1 MKNSHNRVGVAFV
14 RQSQLSQIP
23 YSRRD
28 IIEKLV
34 RDCLLQAGL
43 GQKNPDVPLADIIQ
57 PHMTVLVKPNWVLH
71 YNKSGQGMECMV
83 THPTFILAALKQV
96 FAAKPKRVI
105 LGDAP
110 IQGCDWEE
118 LVTSDFRREA
128 ILLSQSSTV
137 DFVDFR
143 RTILRSGNLIEGVET
158 NIRDKDRYVLFDLG
172 PDSLLEPI
180 STPQGRFRVTDY
192 DPSELTARH
201 YPGRHQY
208 LLCREAFE
216 VDVILN
222 LPKLKTHCK
231 SGLTGAL
238 KNLVGLNGNK
248 DYLPHHRIGGSA
260 WGGDCYPGMAPLKR
274 IAEFCLD
281 IANKNIGKSVNG
293 VWASRAYRLL
303 GYHQRIFGDSQ
314 IEGSWRGNDTV
325 WRMVLDLN
333 RILLY
338 GRLDGSMGKAVQRQI
353 WSLTDAVVC
362 GEGEGP
368 LAPTPRFLGAVTFSG
383 SAPAADMVHAAF
395 LRLDP
400 ECIPLLRE
408 ARSRF
413 RWPLVPESFTADIHF
428 ENRQV
433 ALPQIAKEL
442 GVNAQPPRYWVGQC
456 EMMGERR

>member
-1 MKNSHNRVGVAFV
+1 MKNSPNRVGVASV
-14 RQSQLSQIP
+14 RQSQLPKSP
-23 YSRRD
+23 YSRGD
-28 IIEKLV
+28 VVDKLV
-34 RDCLLQAGL
+34 CDCLLQAGL
-43 GQKNPDVPLADIIQ
+43 GQKNPDAPLADIIE

-71 YNKSGQGMECMV
+71 YNKSGLGMECMV
-83 THPTFILAALKQV
+83 THPTFILAALKQL

-118 LVTSDFRREA
+118 LVTPDFRREVT
-128 ILLSQSSTV
+128 LLSQSSRV

-143 RTILRSGNLIEGVET
+143 RTILSNGNLIEGRET
-158 NIRDKDRYVLFDLG
+158 NVRDVNRYVLFDLG

-180 STPQGRFRVTDY
+180 SKPEGRFRVTMY
-192 DPSELTARH
+192 DPSELATTH
-201 YPGRHQY
+201 HPGRHQY

-216 VDVILN
+216 ADVVLS

-231 SGLTGAL
+231 AGLTAAL

-248 DYLPHHRIGGSA
+248 EYLPHHRVGGST
-260 WGGDCYPGMAPLKR
+260 WGGDCYPGMALLKR
-274 IAEFCLD
+274 VAEHCLD
-281 IANKNIGKSVNG
+281 MANKNIGQSDNG
-293 VWASRAYRLL
+293 VWTSRAHRLL
-303 GYHQRIFGDSQ
+303 SYHKRIFGDCQ
-314 IEGSWRGNDTV
+314 IEGSWWGNDTV

-338 GRLDGSMGKAVQRQI
+338 GRLDGSMAEVAQRRI

-368 LAPTPRFLGAVTFSG
+368 LAPTPRLLGMATFSE
-383 SAPAADMVHAAF
+383 SAPAADMVHAAL

-400 ECIPLLRE
+400 QRIPLLRE
-408 ARSRF
+408 ALGRV
-413 RWPLVPESFTADIHF
+413 RWPLVSDRFAVDAHF

-433 ALPQIAKEL
+433 SLPQIAKEL

-456 EMMGERR
+456 EVMGEGR